1 MSISPT
7 TSEVQALRV
16 VVVGTGKAAGSLL
29 ATLSSAGFAARQVSP
44 RGPNTL
50 RDVDV
55 VLVAVRDDVIG
66 EVAAQLDV
74 DGTTIVAH
82 VAGSRGRGVL
92 PSTVRRGV
100 FHPLAS
106 LDGTTA
112 VPAQT
117 LCATD
122 GDDDDIDHT
131 LQRLAHALQLRPYRV
146 RDDERVRYHAGA
158 VIAGNLATALLQLGI
173 EQLVAVGID
182 VDVARTSLAR
192 LLSSTADRAIAAP
205 LSRAATGP
213 VARGD
218 VETVRKH
225 LAVLDDDAGVA
236 LVYRRLSRVL
246 VEQVQP
252 AGALGKDWS
261 LLDD

>member
-1 MSISPT
+1 
-7 TSEVQALRV
+7 
-16 VVVGTGKAAGSLL
+16 VVGTGKAAGSLMASL
-29 ATLSSAGFAARQVSP
+29 AVAGLLARQVSP
-44 RGPNTL
+44 RGPLLL

-55 VLVAVRDDVIG
+55 VLVAVRDHVIA

-74 DGTTIVAH
+74 DADVIVAH
-82 VAGSRGRGVL
+82 VAGSRGRVVL
-92 PSTVRRGV
+92 PATLRRGV

-112 VPAQT
+112 VPPHT

-122 GDDDDIDHT
+122 GDDDDVDAV
-131 LQRLAHALQLRPYRV
+131 LQELARALQLVPHRV
-146 RDDERVRYHAGA
+146 RDDDRVRYHAGA
-158 VIAGNLATALLQLGI
+158 VLAGNLATALLQLGI
-173 EQLVAVGID
+173 EQLVQVGID

-192 LLSSTADRAIAAP
+192 LLLSTAERAIAAP
-205 LSRAATGP
+205 LALAATGP

-225 LAVLDDDAGVA
+225 LEVLDDTPDVA

-246 VEQVQP
+246 VQQVRP
-252 AGALGKDWS
+252 THADGLDWS